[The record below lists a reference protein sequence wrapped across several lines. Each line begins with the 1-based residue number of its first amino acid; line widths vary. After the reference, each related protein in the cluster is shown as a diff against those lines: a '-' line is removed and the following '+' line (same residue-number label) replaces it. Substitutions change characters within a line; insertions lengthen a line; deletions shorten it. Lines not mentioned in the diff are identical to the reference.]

1 MKATELAEKQKN
13 QIDDTQGVEFD
24 GIINVTNSG
33 FENSDLDMQPS
44 SENLKKKNQKRS
56 LFTDWFKS
64 AYVAD

>member
-1 MKATELAEKQKN
+1 MKATELADKQKN

>member
-44 SENLKKKNQKRS
+44 SENLKKKNQIG
-56 LFTDWFKS
+56 L
-64 AYVAD
+64 V

>member
-1 MKATELAEKQKN
+1 MELAEKQKN

>member
-1 MKATELAEKQKN
+1 MKATDLAEKQKN
-13 QIDDTQGVEFD
+13 LIDDTQGVEFD

-64 AYVAD
+64 AHVAD